1 MNDEINQAW
10 QDVLSATMHSP
21 EYQAALSRWTR
32 LVNQMIAQVE
42 MPADREWLA

>member
-1 MNDEINQAW
+1 MNKQIAQAW
-10 QDVLSATMHSP
+10 QDVLAAEMHSP

-32 LVNQMIAQVE
+32 LCNQMIAQVE